1 MYKFILLPI
10 DVSEI
15 EQGRRLINFAQQL
28 SGEGTRIRLLNIVAD
43 IPVFVAAQVPNEVFR
58 TAMINAK
65 TELEG
70 LISAAGIEAE
80 AEVKSG
86 KPGATIV
93 SCADEYAVDL
103 IIIGSHKPGLQDYFL
118 GSTAER
124 VVRYAPCSVLVV
136 R

>member
-1 MYKFILLPI
+1 
-10 DVSEI
+10 
-15 EQGRRLINFAQQL
+15 
-28 SGEGTRIRLLNIVAD
+28 
-43 IPVFVAAQVPNEVFR
+43 
-58 TAMINAK
+58 MINAK

-70 LISAAGIEAE
+70 LIGAAGIEAE

-93 SCADEYAVDL
+93 NCADEYAADL
-103 IIIGSHKPGLQDYFL
+103 IIIGSHKPGLKDCFL

>member
-1 MYKFILLPI
+1 MHV
-10 DVSEI
+10 VS
-15 EQGRRLINFAQQL
+15 
-28 SGEGTRIRLLNIVAD
+28 D
-43 IPVFVAAQVPNEVFR
+43 IPVFVAAQVPDEVFR

-65 TELEG
+65 QELEG
-70 LISAAGIEAE
+70 LLRTAGIDAE

-93 SCADEYAVDL
+93 SCADEYAFDL
-103 IIIGSHKPGLQDYFL
+103 NILGSHEPGLQDYFL
-118 GSTAER
+118 VSTAER

>member
-10 DVSEI
+10 DVSEV
-15 EQGRRLINFAQQL
+15 EQARRLIDFAQEL
-28 SGEGTRIRLLNIVAD
+28 AGAGTRIRLLNVVAD
-43 IPVFVAAQVPNEVFR
+43 IPVFVAAQVPSEVFR

-70 LISAAGIEAE
+70 LIKAAGIEAE
-80 AEVKSG
+80 AKVKSG

-93 SCADEYAVDL
+93 SCADEYAADL
-103 IIIGSHKPGLQDYFL
+103 IIVGSHKPGLQDYFL